1 MGNEVWA
8 TDLFWSLS
16 LILQA
21 SQSHQESESNCTQ
34 LYFPLWMH
42 RNAWVLLLLTGRAI
56 SWGEVFSFRDRVP
69 MTTVKC
75 RRTEFGERLG
85 GSSVMNAH
93 GATLEQGRGK
103 LLRELSG
110 QW

>member
-1 MGNEVWA
+1 MPG
-8 TDLFWSLS
+8 FCCY
-16 LILQA
+16 LQ
-21 SQSHQESESNCTQ
+21 EEQ
-34 LYFPLWMH
+34 LVGGRCFPL
-42 RNAWVLLLLTGRAI
+42 G
-56 SWGEVFSFRDRVP
+56 
-69 MTTVKC
+69 
-75 RRTEFGERLG
+75 TEFGERLG